1 MRYQAKVDW
10 WIGVGVLVGMLAP
23 IIVALTTRLLPMY
36 GVFIGACVLFFGFC
50 FPQSYE
56 TTRTELVI
64 RAGIR
69 KIRIPYA
76 QIKTVSLSSDS
87 GSSLALSLDRVL
99 IEHQAG
105 AVLIAPE
112 NRVAFIADVQ
122 AHAPQLSKRGLDLG
136 ISFS

>member
-36 GVFIGACVLFFGFC
+36 AVFIGACVLFFGFC

-69 KIRIPYA
+69 QIRIPYA
-76 QIKTVSLSSDS
+76 QITTVSLSSDS

-112 NRVAFIADVQ
+112 NRVAFIADVR